1 MKMMRIV
8 LIIAWKNMMMR
19 KKRKNQ
25 NKILKMK
32 KYKKKLELK
41 QSNKIMMK

>member
-41 QSNKIMMK
+41 QFNKIMMK